1 MLYNHGFLYENKKV
15 PPINRGTFSILTY
28 FDAGDVVTSGDVT
41 LS

>member
-1 MLYNHGFLYENKKV
+1 MLYNHGLFVRKQKNT
-15 PPINRGTFSILTY
+15 PINRGTFSILTY